1 MKPKALMLS
10 AAVLLASTAVV
21 FAQTNSPTTMPSGPS
36 SSTTSRQMNN
46 SSPPAARPAAN
57 APAPSAAQSNKQ
69 PSSTEMKQ
77 AQSQPPRTSKHRA
90 MAARRMKPR
99 YAEHD
104 RATTALNVLE
114 DKGYR
119 DFSSLR
125 PEGRN
130 YEITAQK
137 SGKSVTV
144 VVNPDTKS
152 VQTQG

>member
-1 MKPKALMLS
+1 
-10 AAVLLASTAVV
+10 
-21 FAQTNSPTTMPSGPS
+21 
-36 SSTTSRQMNN
+36 
-46 SSPPAARPAAN
+46 
-57 APAPSAAQSNKQ
+57 
-69 PSSTEMKQ
+69 
-77 AQSQPPRTSKHRA
+77 
-90 MAARRMKPR
+90 MAARRASRR
-99 YAEHD
+99 YAEQD

-125 PEGRN
+125 PDGRD

-152 VQTQG
+152 VQTRG